1 MFADLQFFI
10 VFAISVV
17 VLVATV
23 WGLIDAA
30 RFSRQTYA
38 NVGKNK
44 AVWVA
49 ILAAAAA
56 IAFISLPPP
65 LGRGGGVIGLLGIAA
80 IIAVVFYF
88 MDVRKQ
94 LQANQPPKAGPGGTR
109 RGGW

>member
-1 MFADLQFFI
+1 VFADLQFFV

-23 WGLIDAA
+23 WGVIDAA
-30 RFSRQTYA
+30 RFSSQTYV
-38 NVGKNK
+38 NIGKNK

-56 IAFISLPPP
+56 ISFISLPPP

-88 MDVRKQ
+88 VDVRKK
-94 LQANQPPKAGPGGTR
+94 LQANQPPRPGPGGTQ